1 MQFKKKKTRP
11 EIWKKKKKEGESQPF
26 KRGRFD
32 SHLALFC
39 CRTMKRF
46 PHVLLKG
53 DLTARE
59 DGVCLSLDL
68 MCHTSRLICLWTRET
83 ENLHLIDDL
92 TSNETSSWGSW
103 PFYTFTNQN
112 LCVRNT
118 EWKCF
123 FFFSRFPQ
131 SEFKSILEQNSSK
144 KKPKKP
150 KQHPVKTPAL
160 EGRRRTCETA
170 WHHFDQKR
178 QLFESA

>member
-123 FFFSRFPQ
+123 CFFFHVSPRGNLKAFWSRTLQKKPP
-131 SEFKSILEQNSSK
+131 KNQNSIPWK
-144 KKPKKP
+144 H
-150 KQHPVKTPAL
+150 Q
-160 EGRRRTCETA
+160 R
-170 WHHFDQKR
+170 
-178 QLFESA
+178 